1 VEEQPPAGG
10 EPIEWVLLTTCAV
23 HTTADAVERV
33 DWYACR
39 WGIEVCQTQPLNMT
53 WCPLRLFRQTMDH
66 LRGSVNRENNIA
78 VNGFSR
84 DHDVAEQ
91 ALGDGLR
98 CFTRELVKVMAQPLA
113 TGLGRGKALVPMAAR
128 LPSVRSRPTFRLH
141 LWPCGSEV
149 LPPRVPRMPV
159 KHRDLIG
166 IEPALVWTRAPLRS
180 LGQWRVWRRQR

>member
-1 VEEQPPAGG
+1 MTLVTT
-10 EPIEWVLLTTCAV
+10 LLDAAV
-23 HTTADAVERV
+23 YYVADLAER
-33 DWYACR
+33 YRQR
-39 WGIEVCQTQPLNMT
+39 WQVEVCQTQPLNMT

-66 LRGSVNRENNIA
+66 LRGSVNRENDMA

-84 DHDVAEQ
+84 DNDVAEQ

-159 KHRDLIG
+159 KHRGLIG